1 MFFSR
6 AQGLSHCVFVFRLAT
21 PPPKSAASAVKR
33 SNSSEAPAITR
44 LLQSN
49 GHLQKV
55 VAPVS
60 KPTEKPV
67 APGKYSCTIVLFKLP
82 RCLKLNP
89 PIQTRPVT
97 YTLSY
102 FVRPSFRIGSIQM
115 TFNEP
120 AWGVA
125 SCSP

>member
-21 PPPKSAASAVKR
+21 PLPKSDASAVKR

-97 YTLSY
+97 YMHPLFT
-102 FVRPSFRIGSIQM
+102 IGSIQM

-120 AWGVA
+120 VWGVA
-125 SCSP
+125 SCSR